1 MDTLAASYVDQ
12 TARHPGKAAEKAELK
27 KTDQYQELEK
37 EYLFVPIAIETLGS
51 WGQAG
56 LKLVKELG
64 RMIKEKSGEMRST
77 QYLFQRC
84 SMAVQRGNSVSIL
97 GTVSSSRQLDE
108 VFYL

>member
-1 MDTLAASYVDQ
+1 MLNT
-12 TARHPGKAAEKAELK
+12 TEEKIKKIKKKTAEKAEQK
-27 KTDQYQELEK
+27 KMDLYQELEN

-64 RMIKEKSGEMRST
+64 RMIKDKSGEERST

-84 SMAVQRGNSVSIL
+84 SIAV
-97 GTVSSSRQLDE
+97 
-108 VFYL
+108 